1 MKIDPKTFARDYNL
15 HVCIQCGTC
24 TGGCPVKFRSPLN
37 MRRLVRQT
45 YFSPDPSLFRR
56 TEWWA
61 CTTCST
67 CTLRCP
73 AGVKNVELILGVRN
87 YLANQ
92 GEVPSTIRDALENTL
107 LHGNPWGRFRDRR
120 IDWAKDLEIKILGE
134 ETAENLF
141 FIGCAP
147 SYDPR
152 VQSLSVALFKIFQ
165 KAGLDFGILGKKES
179 CCGNEIRRMGEQ
191 ALFRKLSK
199 DNTNLIKKTRVKR
212 IITISPHCYNAF
224 KNEYPDLDLPV
235 HHYTQVLIELIEAG
249 RIKLTGGSETLLT
262 YQDPCFLGKQNG
274 IFEEPRKV
282 LRSIPG
288 VTLIEMERSRER
300 SLCCEGG
307 GGRMWTEGFTEGT
320 RNAEIR
326 IREALHLKAKIL
338 ATSCPFCL
346 LTLEDAVKT
355 SGLADQIVV
364 KDIGELVEEAIDS
377 NSNNPIPCLP
387 GGRPAP
393 NHHHQ

>member
-1 MKIDPKTFARDYNL
+1 MKIDPKTFVKDYNL
-15 HVCIQCGTC
+15 LVCIQCGTC

-45 YFSPDPSLFRR
+45 SFNPDPALFKRP
-56 TEWWA
+56 EWWA

-73 AGVKNVELILGVRN
+73 AGVKNVELILGIRN

-120 IDWAKDLEIKILGE
+120 IDWAKGLEVKILGE
-134 ETAENLF
+134 KTSEILF

-152 VQSLSVALFKIFQ
+152 IQNISISLVKIFQ

-191 ALFRKLSK
+191 ALFRKLAK
-199 DNTNLIKKTRVKR
+199 DNTNLIKKAGVKK

-224 KNEYPDLDLPV
+224 KNEYPDLTIPV
-235 HHYTQVLIELIEAG
+235 YHYTQVLMELIETG
-249 RIKLTGGSETLLT
+249 KIKFMEEINTFVT

-274 IFEEPRKV
+274 IFDEPRKI
-282 LRSIPG
+282 LTSLPR

-320 RNAEIR
+320 RNGEIR
-326 IREALHLKAKIL
+326 VREAKGLGARVL
-338 ATSCPFCL
+338 ATACPFCL

-355 SGLADQIVV
+355 SGLPGQIVV
-364 KDIGELVEEAIDS
+364 KDIAELMVES
-377 NSNNPIPCLP
+377 MGL
-387 GGRPAP
+387 
-393 NHHHQ
+393 Q